1 MHRMREFRCIC
12 RRSVRPQLR
21 LTRRVDLFAGTGDA
35 QRLSMRLM
43 RGEAAEIPDADVAAV
58 LGDEPVAAFRFAEER
73 LRGRRRRTT
82 DEPVFCHSADIA
94 MRALD
99 LGYGPRTVMAGLL
112 HDVVEE
118 AAPEPEAMAALLGE
132 VVRRFGADTGR
143 DVRVLTNRYSAL
155 MDAVRREVPL
165 NLPFVD
171 GSREIVA
178 GALRGLRDRM
188 PPEVSAAY
196 AFEFHQL
203 LDYFLPRAD
212 VARGAPRALVDRGH
226 SVFAEL
232 ALQTYRVFSEDMA
245 DDARSRSGPSSGV
258 FCETPLVVKCMDL
271 VDNLRTAEVVS
282 WRALDRIL
290 LKSEMFLDATF
301 YLHDHLHGMEA
312 PDVTFISAYDFL
324 KHQMVEQM
332 EERARALA
340 YLADTRF
347 APLAEFLEGQLGR
360 LRRKYQVGRNPVE
373 GLARLRNRIRALN
386 VPRRPSRQG

>member
-1 MHRMREFRCIC
+1 MRRLREVRLIC
-12 RRSVRPQLR
+12 RAVVVPQPR
-21 LTRRVDLFAGTGDA
+21 HTRRVDLFAGTGPA
-35 QRLSMRLM
+35 RRLSTRLM
-43 RGEAAEIPDADVAAV
+43 RGEAAEISDAEVAAV
-58 LGDEPVAAFRFAEER
+58 LGQEPAVAFRFAEER

-99 LGYGPRTVMAGLL
+99 FGYGPRTVVAGLL

-118 AAPEPEAMAALLGE
+118 AAPEPEAMADLLLDVE
-132 VVRRFGADTGR
+132 RRFGPRTGR
-143 DVRVLTNRYSAL
+143 DVRVLTNRYTAL
-155 MDAVRREVPL
+155 LGAVRREVPTS
-165 NLPFVD
+165 LPFVD

-178 GALRGLRDRM
+178 GALKDLRSRLPGDVA
-188 PPEVSAAY
+188 EAFS
-196 AFEFHQL
+196 FEFHQL

-212 VARGAPRALVDRGH
+212 VARGAARASVDRGH
-226 SVFAEL
+226 SVFNEL
-232 ALQTYRVFSEDMA
+232 VLQSYRVFSEDMA
-245 DDARSRSGPSSGV
+245 DDARSRPGPSSDR

-301 YLHDHLHGMEA
+301 YLHEHLQGAEA
-312 PDVTFISAYDFL
+312 RDVTFIAAYDYL
-324 KHQMVEQM
+324 KHQLVEQM

-347 APLAEFLEGQLGR
+347 APLAGFLEGQLSR
-360 LRRKYQVGRNPVE
+360 LHRKYKVGRNPVE
-373 GLARLRNRIRALN
+373 TLARLRNRIRGLN
-386 VPRRPSRQG
+386 ATRRLDAG

>member
-1 MHRMREFRCIC
+1 
-12 RRSVRPQLR
+12 
-21 LTRRVDLFAGTGDA
+21 
-35 QRLSMRLM
+35 MRLM
-43 RGEAAEIPDADVAAV
+43 RGEAAEVPDADVAAV
-58 LGDEPVAAFRFAEER
+58 LGPEPVAAFRFAEER

-99 LGYGPRTVMAGLL
+99 FGYGPRTVIAALL

-118 AAPEPEAMAALLGE
+118 AAPDPETMATLLRE
-132 VVRRFGADTGR
+132 VVRRFGPETGR

-155 MDAVRREVPL
+155 MGAIRRDVPPD
-165 NLPFVD
+165 LPFVD
-171 GSREIVA
+171 GSREVVA
-178 GALRGLRDRM
+178 AALRDLQGRLPD
-188 PPEVSAAY
+188 EVAQAY
-196 AFEFHQL
+196 TFEFHQL
-203 LDYFLPRAD
+203 LDYFLPRAN
-212 VARGAPRALVDRGH
+212 VARGAARAQVDRGH

-232 ALQTYRVFSEDMA
+232 TLQTYRVFSEDMA
-245 DDARSRSGPSSGV
+245 DDARSRPGPSSNE
-258 FCETPLVVKCMDL
+258 FCETPLVVKCFDL

-301 YLHDHLHGMEA
+301 YLHEHLHGMTV
-312 PDVTFISAYDFL
+312 PVVTFIPGYDYL

-347 APLAEFLEGQLGR
+347 APLADFLKGQLSR
-360 LRRKYQVGRNPVE
+360 LRLKYHVGRNPVE

-386 VPRRPSRQG
+386 VHGRMFPG